1 MAVGFIDQFTLHK
14 SVLFPMMVTTRLKG
28 MASQL
33 NLKSLQLGAK
43 KNIVTLSSEKWEFNK
58 MG

>member
-1 MAVGFIDQFTLHK
+1 MAVGFTDQLTLHK
-14 SVLFPMMVTTRLKG
+14 SVLFPILVTTCLKG

-43 KNIVTLSSEKWEFNK
+43 KNIVILPSEKWEFNK